1 MNDRTRKI
9 QYFRGVIA
17 AMLLALSGACQS
29 PKPPA
34 PKPPPAAVAPA
45 PAPVPAAPA
54 VAVIAVSPPAA
65 TATDPGPPPAASE
78 PSAEPA
84 SSPSPSSA
92 PPVLVPGAW
101 SDLPGWAQDNHAEAL
116 PALLISCRVLGKQ
129 AAWREVCEAAPHV
142 KGRDAARQFFEQYF
156 TPRRVVNPDGTLEG
170 LATGYYEP
178 TIRGSRTRSA
188 RNRYP
193 VYGAPDDILL
203 LDLGSLA
210 PELKTSA
217 PRVRIDGRRAV
228 PYYTRAQIDAEN
240 SPLRGKEIAW
250 VEDVIDLFFLQVQGS
265 GRIALAE
272 GGEMRIGFADHNGH
286 PYRSIG
292 RVLIERGEL
301 TVDRASM
308 QGIKGWARANPGR
321 LTELLNQNPRYVFFR
336 ELTGPGGSPPGAMG
350 VPLTPERS
358 VAIDPRYVPLGAP
371 VHIATTWPNTQ
382 KPLQRLMLA
391 QDTGGAIRG
400 AVRIDYFWGAG
411 ETAAR
416 EAGRMQQTVRLWVLL
431 PVLLS
436 NGYPQPTQK

>member
-1 MNDRTRKI
+1 MNDRAQKI
-9 QYFRGVIA
+9 QYFRCAVA
-17 AMLLALSGACQS
+17 AALMALSGACQS
-29 PKPPA
+29 PTPPA
-34 PKPPPAAVAPA
+34 AKPQPTAVAPA
-45 PAPVPAAPA
+45 ST
-54 VAVIAVSPPAA
+54 VIVDSPPAA
-65 TATDPGPPPAASE
+65 PR
-78 PSAEPA
+78 AEPA
-84 SSPSPSSA
+84 AEPTTPAKPPAESPGEPQT
-92 PPVLVPGAW
+92 PPVWVTGAW
-101 SDLPGWAQDNHAEAL
+101 SDLPGWGQDNHAEAL
-116 PALLISCRVLGKQ
+116 PALLISCRVLAKQ
-129 AAWREVCEAAPHV
+129 AVWRELCDAAPHI

-156 TPRRVVNPDGTLEG
+156 TPQRVVNPDGTLEG

-193 VYGAPDDILL
+193 VYAAPDDILL
-203 LDLGSLA
+203 LDLGALA
-210 PELKTSA
+210 PELKSSA
-217 PRVRIDGRRAV
+217 PRVRIDGKRAV

-250 VEDVIDLFFLQVQGS
+250 AEDAIDLFFLQVQGS

-301 TVDRASM
+301 TLERASM
-308 QGIKGWARANPGR
+308 QGIKAWARANPGR
-321 LTELLNQNPRYVFFR
+321 LNELLNQNPRYVFFR
-336 ELTGPGGSPPGAMG
+336 ELTGPSTSPPGAMG

-358 VAIDPRYVPLGAP
+358 VAIDPRYVLLGAP
-371 VHIATTWPNTQ
+371 VHISTTWPNTT

-416 EAGRMQQTVRLWVLL
+416 EAGRMQQSVRMWVLL
-431 PVLLS
+431 PKSV
-436 NGYPQPTQK
+436 P